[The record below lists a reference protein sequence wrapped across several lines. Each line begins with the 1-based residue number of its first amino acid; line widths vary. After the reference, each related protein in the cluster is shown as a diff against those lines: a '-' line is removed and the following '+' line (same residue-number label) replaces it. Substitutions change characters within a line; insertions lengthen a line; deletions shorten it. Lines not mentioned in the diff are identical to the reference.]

1 MELMTHWIDESAV
14 ESKSVIILTLKM
26 INQKPNPM
34 QEAFILTSMSCLLNV
49 TCKAKRVIY
58 SDLRCLVPYLQEAP
72 LTWEKNKEK
81 TYMREIQYEA
91 VRTRGEPQRWLLTRS
106 VASHLDYLERFQ
118 VWVSILQCGQLVY
131 LMVTNWWTQTWY
143 NFSKSTK

>member
-34 QEAFILTSMSCLLNV
+34 QEAFILTSVSCLLNV
-49 TCKAKRVIY
+49 TCKAKRALY

-131 LMVTNWWTQTWY
+131 LMVTNWRTQTWY

>member
-1 MELMTHWIDESAV
+1 MELMTHWIYESAV

-26 INQKPNPM
+26 MNQKPNPM
-34 QEAFILTSMSCLLNV
+34 QEAFILTSVSCLLNV
-49 TCKAKRVIY
+49 TCKAKRMIY

-72 LTWEKNKEK
+72 LTREKNKGK
-81 TYMREIQYEA
+81 TYVREIQSEA
-91 VRTRGEPQRWLLTRS
+91 VRTRCGPQKQLLTRS
-106 VASHLDYLERFQ
+106 VASHLDYLEKFQ

-131 LMVTNWWTQTWY
+131 FMVTNWRTQTWY

>member
-1 MELMTHWIDESAV
+1 MELMTHWIYESAV

-34 QEAFILTSMSCLLNV
+34 QEAFILTSVYCLLNV
-49 TCKAKRVIY
+49 TCKAKRMIY
-58 SDLRCLVPYLQEAP
+58 SGLRCLVPYLQEAP
-72 LTWEKNKEK
+72 LTWEKNKGK
-81 TYMREIQYEA
+81 TYMREIQSEA
-91 VRTRGEPQRWLLTRS
+91 VRTRCGPQKWLLTRS
-106 VASHLDYLERFQ
+106 VASHLDYLEKFQ

-131 LMVTNWWTQTWY
+131 FMVTNWRTQTWY